1 MGLEEVIRRKHS
13 GDNEHMEF
21 IFSEEKK
28 IIVTAPA
35 GCGKTTAMISKIA
48 WELGK
53 GTISLNFSTITNN
66 MKLILKI
73 S

>member
-48 WELGK
+48 CSFIYSRSRW
-53 GTISLNFSTITNN
+53 IYNC
-66 MKLILKI
+66 
-73 S
+73 